1 MAATKGFAVTSPLG
15 NNVML
20 TQYQHSH
27 TSLNLL
33 EDALDLAWFTH
44 IASTKATNLCFF
56 YLCVHQG
63 TLNCG
68 ILVSWVGI
76 SGDPRWK

>member
-33 EDALDLAWFTH
+33 EDNLGFGLVRTYYVNYGNQCDSFMCESCS
-44 IASTKATNLCFF
+44 IFSTVIQYDHLELIKSKCF
-56 YLCVHQG
+56 L
-63 TLNCG
+63 
-68 ILVSWVGI
+68 
-76 SGDPRWK
+76 